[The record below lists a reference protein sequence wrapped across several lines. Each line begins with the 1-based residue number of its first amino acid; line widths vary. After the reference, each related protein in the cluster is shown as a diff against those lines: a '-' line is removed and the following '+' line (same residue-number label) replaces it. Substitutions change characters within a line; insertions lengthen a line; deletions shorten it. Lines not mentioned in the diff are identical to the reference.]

1 MNHLK
6 SSSVYIFPHEEDYL
20 EGFKLQRVLELPR
33 TSVWKNATKLLFLS
47 NEWAYSSTCILC
59 QAHGLFWWNS
69 IMCRSSLL
77 TRLGVVIEHLMK
89 HNEVFYQRYKYTM
102 KRNALAESTQQA
114 LRHLNNEPMY
124 SCKSKDK
131 VNPWRLFKTWIN
143 ILIQIYIRIVHL
155 NIPIHY
161 IYIQVRDINIHTQL
175 HWKDRS
181 KTSKGS
187 WETIFG
193 KQTFY
198 YIRE

>member
-1 MNHLK
+1 MVK
-6 SSSVYIFPHEEDYL
+6 SFVYWSPMHIFPHI
-20 EGFKLQRVLELPR
+20 
-33 TSVWKNATKLLFLS
+33 N
-47 NEWAYSSTCILC
+47 
-59 QAHGLFWWNS
+59 
-69 IMCRSSLL
+69 
-77 TRLGVVIEHLMK
+77 
-89 HNEVFYQRYKYTM
+89 
-102 KRNALAESTQQA
+102 
-114 LRHLNNEPMY
+114 
-124 SCKSKDK
+124 
-131 VNPWRLFKTWIN
+131 IN

-198 YIRE
+198 YI